1 MKPKNH
7 SRTPL
12 AAVLA
17 VAALITSA
25 QAAVVFSTAGAAS
38 YTYSASGGSST
49 LPPALH
55 APTQTNIT
63 IARYTLFP
71 TTSPNVRGLTNVGG
85 QTGTI
90 VFHFQTGPGL
100 TFSNNI
106 NLTVGTGR
114 HNAGSITASYDH
126 VNTFNSPAFT
136 TWGTNTNPD
145 DLTFN
150 ATNVAAGKTDLF
162 VRFQIT
168 GATAGNAVITWGG
181 SAGERSF
188 ALSGTVVPEP
198 SSALLGGL
206 GMLLLLR
213 RRRN

>member
-1 MKPKNH
+1 MKTKNH

-12 AAVLA
+12 AAALA

-25 QAAVVFSTAGAAS
+25 QAAVVFSTNGAVS
-38 YTYSASGGSST
+38 YTYSASGPTSV
-49 LPPALH
+49 LPSALD

-63 IARYTLFP
+63 IATYTLFLP
-71 TTSPNVRGLTNVGG
+71 GSPGVRGLTNVSG

-90 VFHFQTGPGL
+90 VFHFQTAPGK

-114 HNAGSITASYDH
+114 HNAGSITATYDH

-136 TWGTNTNPD
+136 TWGTNNGPD
-145 DLTFN
+145 DQTFN

-206 GMLLLLR
+206 GMLCLLR